1 VQLGVIVGYL
11 DTVELSRNATTA
23 EFCAKIIVPLTK
35 PFQCSAAEYSQSV
48 RPSSIGKPIG
58 FISHAWTYNFR
69 ALVDALISCF
79 GKDSFV
85 WLDFVCCN
93 QHKASNYPSDWW
105 YGTFKTA
112 ISSIGKTV
120 MVLSPWNDPI
130 PLTRGWCIWE
140 LYCTIDSEDCEF
152 DIVMTSES
160 EERFVED
167 IDADP
172 VDTINKM
179 LATIDCENSQCF
191 KEEDKTK
198 IHTAILKRSDFW
210 K

>member
-1 VQLGVIVGYL
+1 MGASESVPVEISDPFSVGVQLGVIAGYL

-69 ALVDALISCF
+69 ALIDALISYF

-120 MVLSPWNDPI
+120 MVLSPWNDPV
-130 PLTRGWCIWE
+130 PLTRGWCIWV
-140 LYCTIDSEDCEF
+140 LYD
-152 DIVMTSES
+152 
-160 EERFVED
+160 RQRR
-167 IDADP
+167 
-172 VDTINKM
+172 
-179 LATIDCENSQCF
+179 L
-191 KEEDKTK
+191 
-198 IHTAILKRSDFW
+198 
-210 K
+210 